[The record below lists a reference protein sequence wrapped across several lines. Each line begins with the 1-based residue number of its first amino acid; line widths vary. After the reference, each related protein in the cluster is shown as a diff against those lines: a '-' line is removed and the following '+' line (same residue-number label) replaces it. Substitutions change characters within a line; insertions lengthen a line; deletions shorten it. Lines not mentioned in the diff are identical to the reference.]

1 MDLRLLRVFKAVA
14 DNGGFTASEVALN
27 KSKSAISVD
36 IASLESRLGLR
47 LCERGRSGFALTAE
61 GEAVYEAVRG
71 LIEDLDRFSSRIAA
85 TSKQLV
91 GTITLSV
98 IDNIGSVAGEAMV
111 AAIRDYRTRHPNVRL
126 NIQSGSASEVERAV
140 LDRTAK
146 VAISVLPRLVPELE
160 TTPLFVEGQLL
171 YCGRAHPL
179 FAMRDRDLTP
189 NVIAQHPIVSLPA
202 REIAD
207 NPSLKNLIRG
217 GEANNLDCLILVVLA
232 GVDLGFMP
240 PHYAQR
246 WVEAGDLRP
255 IRPDLYHTRNT
266 FYLLSLRQAR
276 QAPVSRELLDTL
288 ARGFAAYPPDGQA
301 FVAGSLNRT
310 CDD

>member
-14 DNGGFTASEVALN
+14 DNGGFAASEVALN

-61 GEAVYEAVRG
+61 GEAVYEAVRA

-98 IDNIGSVAGEAMV
+98 IDNIGSVASEAMV
-111 AAIRDYRTRHPNVRL
+111 AAIRDYRTRHPGVRL

-146 VAISVLPRLVPELE
+146 VAISVLPRIVPELD
-160 TTPLFVEGQLL
+160 TTPLFVEAQQL
-171 YCGRAHPL
+171 YCGSAHPL
-179 FAMRDRDLTP
+179 FGASEADLTP
-189 NVIAQHPIVSLPA
+189 EAVAQHPIVSLPTH
-202 REIAD
+202 EIAA
-207 NPSLKNLIRG
+207 NPALAKLVQG
-217 GEANNLDCLILVVLA
+217 GQANNLDCLILVVLA
-232 GVDLGFMP
+232 GVDLGFLP

-246 WVEAGDLRP
+246 WVETGELRA
-255 IRPDLYHTRNT
+255 IRPDLYHSRST
-266 FYLLSLRQAR
+266 FHLMSLKQAR

-288 ARGFAAYPPDGQA
+288 AKAFAAHPANGLA
-301 FVAGSLNRT
+301 FVAGTLNRT
-310 CDD
+310 CDE